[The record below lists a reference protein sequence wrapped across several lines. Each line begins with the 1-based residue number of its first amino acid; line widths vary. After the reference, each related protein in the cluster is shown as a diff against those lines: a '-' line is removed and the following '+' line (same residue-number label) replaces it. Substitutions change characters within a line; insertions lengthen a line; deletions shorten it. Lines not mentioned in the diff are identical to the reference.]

1 MWDLLPADYYV
12 SLDQVSI
19 MIMKKIVFTSLL
31 TGFLLV
37 AGLWAVQG
45 CGVLS
50 ETPAEK
56 AARLAKTAAYVR
68 QAVQAEEFK
77 VEITQM
83 IPMRGTV
90 QQVSPFS
97 LTLKDGVL
105 NSHLPY
111 VGRAWEVPYGGGHA
125 LNFEFPIQEYR
136 LISEQEG
143 VYTVRILVKTDEDTH
158 VYTLNL
164 TDEGYASLVVQSRNR
179 EPVSY
184 NGMVVLPEE

>member
-1 MWDLLPADYYV
+1 
-12 SLDQVSI
+12 
-19 MIMKKIVFTSLL
+19 MKKSVFASLL
-31 TGFLLV
+31 TGLMMVSGCLLS
-37 AGLWAVQG
+37 GSLLTG

-50 ETPAEK
+50 ESPSEK
-56 AARLAKTAAYVR
+56 AARLARTAAYVR

-77 VEITQM
+77 IEITQM
-83 IPMRGTV
+83 IPMRGTAR
-90 QQVSPFS
+90 QVSPFS

-136 LISEQEG
+136 LMSEQEG
-143 VYTVRILVKTDEDTH
+143 VFTVRILVKTDEDTH

-184 NGMVVLPEE
+184 SGMVVLPEEE